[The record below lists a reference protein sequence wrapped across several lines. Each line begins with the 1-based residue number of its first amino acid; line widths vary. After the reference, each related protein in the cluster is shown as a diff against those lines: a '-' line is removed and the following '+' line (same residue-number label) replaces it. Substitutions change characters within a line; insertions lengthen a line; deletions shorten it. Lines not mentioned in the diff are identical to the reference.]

1 MDYDGFEKVFE
12 EFRATTERR
21 LAKLEDSDLS
31 IRKQLADI
39 DKITI
44 LTHKDVEN
52 ILASMKRLEKD
63 LINKIKD
70 TDERVDKL
78 SKDFEV
84 IANADGNKLIKYR
97 DLFITAV
104 ITTISTLI
112 ISNIIQSIPHL

>member
-39 DKITI
+39 DKITT

-112 ISNIIQSIPHL
+112 ISNIIQSISRL

>member
-39 DKITI
+39 DKITT

>member
-1 MDYDGFEKVFE
+1 MDCDGFEKVFE

>member
-1 MDYDGFEKVFE
+1 MDCDGFEKVFE

-39 DKITI
+39 DKITT

>member
-1 MDYDGFEKVFE
+1 MDCDSFEKVFE

-21 LAKLEDSDLS
+21 LEKLEDSDLS

-39 DKITI
+39 DKITT

-112 ISNIIQSIPHL
+112 ISNIIQSISRL

>member
-1 MDYDGFEKVFE
+1 MDCDGFEKVFE

-39 DKITI
+39 DKITT

-112 ISNIIQSIPHL
+112 ISNIIQSISRL

>member
-1 MDYDGFEKVFE
+1 MDCDSFEKVFE

-21 LAKLEDSDLS
+21 LEKLEDSDLS

-39 DKITI
+39 DKITT

>member
-1 MDYDGFEKVFE
+1 MDCDGFEKVFE

-39 DKITI
+39 DKITT

-97 DLFITAV
+97 DLFITAI

-112 ISNIIQSIPHL
+112 ISNIIQSISRL

>member
-1 MDYDGFEKVFE
+1 MDCDSFEKVFE

-21 LAKLEDSDLS
+21 LEKLEDSDLS

-39 DKITI
+39 DKITT

-112 ISNIIQSIPHL
+112 ISNIIQSIPHI

>member
-1 MDYDGFEKVFE
+1 MDCDGFEKVFE

-39 DKITI
+39 DKITT

-63 LINKIKD
+63 LITKIKD

-112 ISNIIQSIPHL
+112 ISNIIQSTPHL

>member
-1 MDYDGFEKVFE
+1 MDCDSFEKVFE

-21 LAKLEDSDLS
+21 LEKLEDSDLS

>member
-1 MDYDGFEKVFE
+1 MDCEGFEKVFE

-31 IRKQLADI
+31 IRNQLADI
-39 DKITI
+39 DKITT

-52 ILASMKRLEKD
+52 ILSSMKRLERD
-63 LINKIKD
+63 LVNKIND
-70 TDERVDKL
+70 TDERANKL
-78 SKDFEV
+78 SKNLEV

-112 ISNIIQSIPHL
+112 ISNIIQGIPRL

>member
-1 MDYDGFEKVFE
+1 MDCDGFEKVFE

-39 DKITI
+39 DKITT

-52 ILASMKRLEKD
+52 ILASMKRNKKD

>member
-1 MDYDGFEKVFE
+1 MDCDGFEKVFE

-39 DKITI
+39 DKITT

-97 DLFITAV
+97 DLFITAI
-104 ITTISTLI
+104 ITTLSTLI
-112 ISNIIQSIPHL
+112 ISNIIQSISRL

>member
-1 MDYDGFEKVFE
+1 MDCDGFEKVFE
-12 EFRATTERR
+12 EFRAITERR

-39 DKITI
+39 DKITT

-52 ILASMKRLEKD
+52 ILASMKRVEKD

>member
-1 MDYDGFEKVFE
+1 MDCDGFEKVFE

-39 DKITI
+39 DKITT

-112 ISNIIQSIPHL
+112 ISNIIQSIPRL